1 MAGSGSTWKGLCSM
15 HGLRIPMNARSWER
29 SAWRS
34 LKKWLTRWFLGQPA
48 GVAQE
53 AGCSLGRGGALMLV
67 SWWRVLVRRDGRR
80 ASGVSVGFEGTAKA
94 RHWLQLLWLPVA
106 DVKCG

>member
-1 MAGSGSTWKGLCSM
+1 MRGLGSG
-15 HGLRIPMNARSWER
+15 LRGGAS
-29 SAWRS
+29 
-34 LKKWLTRWFLGQPA
+34 RWFLGQPA

-67 SWWRVLVRRDGRR
+67 SWWIVLVRRDGRR